1 MKKILFTLFSILL
14 ISGAVAQET
23 TAVVRGNVS
32 DADGSA
38 VANAEVVVTSR
49 STGLTKNVRTDS
61 DGNYYVSGLPA
72 GVRYDVVVSAAGLE
86 GDVSNVLSI
95 AVGQT
100 RVLNYVLNTF
110 EEVRVV

>member
-1 MKKILFTLFSILL
+1 MRTCHKFLRAFYEKFLFTLFSILL

-23 TAVVRGNVS
+23 TAVVHGNVS

-61 DGNYYVSGLPA
+61 DGNYYVLA
-72 GVRYDVVVSAAGLE
+72 FQLE
-86 GDVSNVLSI
+86 FDTML
-95 AVGQT
+95 
-100 RVLNYVLNTF
+100 
-110 EEVRVV
+110 